1 MATQQ
6 FLHRQGIGR
15 VLFVH
20 KLSIYL
26 TLIQETQLRLDYELE
41 RFLRIF
47 LSAVGILSK
56 GYLPAYL
63 PPPPVM
69 CNIISNALQLVQ
81 EKTPRLCPHSKA
93 SNRVI

>member
-6 FLHRQGIGR
+6 FLHRQGIGK

-26 TLIQETQLRLDYELE
+26 TPIQETQLRLYYELE

-47 LSAVGILSK
+47 LSVIGILSK

-63 PPPPVM
+63 SPPPVM
-69 CNIISNALQLVQ
+69 CNILSNELQMVQ
-81 EKTPRLCPHSKA
+81 EKTPDYVLTES
-93 SNRVI
+93 

>member
-15 VLFVH
+15 VSFVH

-26 TLIQETQLRLDYELE
+26 TSIQETQLRLHYELE
-41 RFLRIF
+41 RFLRIS
-47 LSAVGILSK
+47 LSAIETLSK

-63 PPPPVM
+63 SPQVM
-69 CNIISNALQLVQ
+69 CNIISNELQMVQ
-81 EKTPRLCPHSKA
+81 EKNPSFVLTVKQVTES
-93 SNRVI
+93 